1 VLVTDVWYPATGHR
15 TASARTNAAPEA
27 AGPFPLI
34 VFAPGFDARP
44 TTYAPLFTA
53 WARAGFVVASPSFPL
68 TNPNAIGGL
77 DEYDVTNQPRDMSFI
92 ISRLAR
98 LSRIRHGPFANLID
112 PTRVGVAGH
121 SDGADTALVAS
132 DGNCC
137 RDSRIKALIVMAGAA
152 LPFFGTY
159 FAKQGPPI
167 MVMQGS
173 VDGFNPPAYARHLYE
188 VAAPPKYLLWMRG
201 GDHVTPFIGT
211 GPFERMVRV
220 VSIEFWR
227 RYLSGRRG
235 PIRLPQFA
243 HEASLSAQP

>member
-1 VLVTDVWYPATGHR
+1 
-15 TASARTNAAPEA
+15 
-27 AGPFPLI
+27 
-34 VFAPGFDARP
+34 
-44 TTYAPLFTA
+44 
-53 WARAGFVVASPSFPL
+53 
-68 TNPNAIGGL
+68 
-77 DEYDVTNQPRDMSFI
+77 
-92 ISRLAR
+92 
-98 LSRIRHGPFANLID
+98 
-112 PTRVGVAGH
+112 
-121 SDGADTALVAS
+121 
-132 DGNCC
+132 
-137 RDSRIKALIVMAGAA
+137 MAGAA